1 MIHVVIV
8 EDNHTVREGLI
19 TLMSASEHIRCVA
32 GFGSCEELFEG
43 FEGIRGADMFLMDI
57 GLPGMSGI
65 EGVKEIK
72 KRKPDALIV
81 MLTVYEDEDLV
92 FNALQAGAIGYLLKK
107 IHPRQLV
114 ASIED
119 AYNGGSPMSSDIAR
133 KVVAFF
139 QKPAVSAQQ
148 ENNLSPREMEIL
160 TELCRGNSY
169 KIIAY
174 NLNIS
179 IDTVRTHIRR
189 IYRKLQVH
197 SQSEAV
203 IKAIKNGIVK

>member
-1 MIHVVIV
+1 MIQIVIT
-8 EDNHTVREGLI
+8 EDNDTVREGLM
-19 TLMSASEHIRCVA
+19 TLIDNSAHMQCLA
-32 GFGSCEELFEG
+32 GFGSCEELLDNFARVQE
-43 FEGIRGADMFLMDI
+43 ADIFLMDI

-65 EGVKEIK
+65 DGVREIK
-72 KRKPDALIV
+72 KRKPDALIL

-92 FNALQAGAIGYLLKK
+92 FDALKAGAIGYLLKK
-107 IHPRQLV
+107 THPLKLID
-114 ASIED
+114 SIEE
-119 AYNGGSPMSSDIAR
+119 AYHGGSPMSSNIAR

-139 QKPAVSAQQ
+139 QKSAAPA
-148 ENNLSPREMEIL
+148 ETKNDLSPREMDIL
-160 TELCRGNSY
+160 QELCQGNSY

-179 IDTVRTHIRR
+179 IDTVRTHIRK

-203 IKAIKNGIVK
+203 IKALKNGIVK

>member
-1 MIHVVIV
+1 MIQIVIT
-8 EDNHTVREGLI
+8 EDNDTVREGLM
-19 TLMSASEHIRCVA
+19 TLIDNSAHMQCLA
-32 GFGSCEELFEG
+32 GFGSCEELLDNFARVE
-43 FEGIRGADMFLMDI
+43 EADIFLMDI

-65 EGVKEIK
+65 DGVREIK
-72 KRKPDALIV
+72 KRKPDALIL

-92 FNALQAGAIGYLLKK
+92 FDALKAGAIGYLLKK
-107 IHPRQLV
+107 THPLKLID
-114 ASIED
+114 SIEE
-119 AYNGGSPMSSDIAR
+119 AYHGGSPMSSNIAR

-139 QKPAVSAQQ
+139 QKSAAPA
-148 ENNLSPREMEIL
+148 ETKNDLSPREMDIL
-160 TELCRGNSY
+160 QELCQGNSY

-179 IDTVRTHIRR
+179 IDTVRTHIRK

-203 IKAIKNGIVK
+203 IKALKNGIVK

>member
-1 MIHVVIV
+1 MIQIVIT
-8 EDNHTVREGLI
+8 EDNDTVREGLM
-19 TLMSASEHIRCVA
+19 TLIDNSAHMQCLA
-32 GFGSCEELFEG
+32 GFGSCEELLDNFARVE
-43 FEGIRGADMFLMDI
+43 EADIFLMDI

-65 EGVKEIK
+65 DGVREIK
-72 KRKPDALIV
+72 KRKPDALIL

-92 FNALQAGAIGYLLKK
+92 FDALKAGAIGYLLKK
-107 IHPRQLV
+107 THPLKLID
-114 ASIED
+114 SIEE
-119 AYNGGSPMSSDIAR
+119 AYHGGSPMSSNIAR

-139 QKPAVSAQQ
+139 QKSAAPA
-148 ENNLSPREMEIL
+148 ETKNDLSPREMDIL
-160 TELCRGNSY
+160 QELCQGNSY

-179 IDTVRTHIRR
+179 IDTVRTHIRK

-203 IKAIKNGIVK
+203 IKALKNGIIK